1 MLSYLIRLC
10 FYRLIFPSPL
20 TMDVIYLLLAY
31 LEVLCCILGIVN
43 FTFLG
48 AGCIVYLKILLG
60 PL

>member
-1 MLSYLIRLC
+1 
-10 FYRLIFPSPL
+10 
-20 TMDVIYLLLAY
+20 MDVIYLLLAY